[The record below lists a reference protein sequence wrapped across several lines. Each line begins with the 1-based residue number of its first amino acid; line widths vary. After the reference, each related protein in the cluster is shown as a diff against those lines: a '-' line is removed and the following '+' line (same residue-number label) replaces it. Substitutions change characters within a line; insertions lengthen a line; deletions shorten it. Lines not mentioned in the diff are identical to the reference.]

1 MTRVYNF
8 SAGPAMLPTEVM
20 EKAQKEFLDF
30 NGLGSSV
37 MEISHRSR
45 DFMAVASVAEQDLRD
60 LMQVPDNYKVLF
72 MHGGGRGQFSA
83 VPLNILG
90 SKQRAAY
97 ANTGIW
103 SKQAIDEAKKY
114 CDVDVIELEDAV
126 KLDKPWDIHP
136 DCAYV
141 HYCPNETV
149 DGIELHGIPHVGD
162 IPLVADMSSN
172 FMSKP
177 LDISKFALI
186 YAGVQK
192 NVGPAG
198 LCIVIVRE
206 DLLNMARHDTP
217 VIMDY
222 TLAANNDSM
231 YNTPPTFA
239 WYLSGLVFKWTKEKG
254 GVEIIEKQ
262 NRAKAKALYNFVDD
276 SDFYYNDVAKDNR
289 SIMNVT
295 FKLKDESLDS
305 AFLAGAEKQGLVA
318 LKGHRYVG
326 GMRASIYNSMPIEG
340 VVALVEYMKRFAQDN
355 SK

>member
-8 SAGPAMLPTEVM
+8 SAGPAMLPSEVM

-37 MEISHRSR
+37 MEISHRSK
-45 DFMAVASVAEQDLRD
+45 DFMAVASAAEQDLRD
-60 LMQVPDNYKVLF
+60 IMQVPDNYKVLF

-90 SKQRAAY
+90 SKKRAAY

-149 DGIELHGIPHVGD
+149 DGIELHGIPQIGD

-186 YAGVQK
+186 YAGAQK

-239 WYLSGLVFKWTKEKG
+239 WYLSGLVFKWAKEKG
-254 GVEIIEKQ
+254 GVEVIEKENQ
-262 NRAKAKALYNFVDD
+262 AKAKALYDFVDE

-289 SIMNVT
+289 SMMNVT

-305 AFLAGAEKQGLVA
+305 AFLAGAKEKGLVA

-340 VVALVEYMKRFAQDN
+340 VLALVEYMKTFAQDN